1 MKRFIWIDY
10 AKSIG
15 IYFVVL
21 GHTHLYTPLSNVIY
35 TWLMP
40 VFFFISGYLFSFEKN
55 TSLKTF
61 AWKRFKSLLI
71 PYLWINLITYLFW
84 LFVGRK
90 FGDDSNL
97 DICWYSPLINT
108 LLGNGKQM
116 IHNIPT
122 WFYICLYG
130 LEMFYYIFF
139 KHVKKRYIGLIILI
153 IAGYLNYTFNPY
165 VLPFSLNTALVGMI
179 FYGFGYELKN
189 RKYIF
194 KSNIIYIIFSLLL
207 IIVVA
212 HFNGRINMY
221 KNYYGNYPLFLVGAF
236 SGIYLIAALSTLLSN
251 IFKERKWITYVS
263 KNTIIISGFH
273 LLMFSFMKGFLV
285 FVLHIPIAFLY
296 EKILINVLFAAV
308 SLVLCLPVAYIINR
322 YVPFIIGK
330 KKSSLRG

>member
-97 DICWYSPLINT
+97 DICWYSPSSI
-108 LLGNGKQM
+108 
-116 IHNIPT
+116 
-122 WFYICLYG
+122 
-130 LEMFYYIFF
+130 
-139 KHVKKRYIGLIILI
+139 RYWE
-153 IAGYLNYTFNPY
+153 T
-165 VLPFSLNTALVGMI
+165 
-179 FYGFGYELKN
+179 EN
-189 RKYIF
+189 R
-194 KSNIIYIIFSLLL
+194 
-207 IIVVA
+207 
-212 HFNGRINMY
+212 
-221 KNYYGNYPLFLVGAF
+221 
-236 SGIYLIAALSTLLSN
+236 
-251 IFKERKWITYVS
+251 
-263 KNTIIISGFH
+263 
-273 LLMFSFMKGFLV
+273 
-285 FVLHIPIAFLY
+285 
-296 EKILINVLFAAV
+296 
-308 SLVLCLPVAYIINR
+308 
-322 YVPFIIGK
+322 
-330 KKSSLRG
+330 

>member
-1 MKRFIWIDY
+1 MKRFVWIDY

-61 AWKRFKSLLI
+61 AWKRFKSLLV

-90 FGDDSNL
+90 FGEDSTSN
-97 DICWYSPLINT
+97 ICWYSPAIHT
-108 LLGNGKQM
+108 LLGNGTQM
-116 IHNIPT
+116 VHNIPT

-139 KHVKKRYIGLIILI
+139 KHVKKIYIGLLILI
-153 IAGYLNYTFNPY
+153 VAGYLNYTFNPY
-165 VLPFSLNTALVGMI
+165 LLPFSLNTALVGMI
-179 FYGFGYELKN
+179 FYALGNELKN
-189 RKYIF
+189 RKYAFKYNIF
-194 KSNIIYIIFSLLL
+194 YIVLFLSL
-207 IIVVA
+207 IIIVA

-221 KNYYGNYPLFLVGAF
+221 KNYYANYILFLIGGF
-236 SGIYLIAALSTLLSN
+236 SGIYLIAAIATFLSDRY
-251 IFKERKWITYVS
+251 KERKWITYIS

-273 LLMFSFMKGFLV
+273 LLIFSFLKGFMV
-285 FVLHIPIAFLY
+285 FVLHVPIAFLY
-296 EKILINVLFAAV
+296 EKIAINILFAAI
-308 SLVLCLPVAYIINR
+308 SLILCLPIAYIINR
-322 YVPFIIGK
+322 YFPFIVGKKNIGK
-330 KKSSLRG
+330 KE